1 MGTRLLNDHCPG
13 FKRCADGAW
22 YPIRKWR
29 QYPLDLDDLDMFSEW
44 NFDYKEVRDN
54 ASSEQG

>member
-54 ASSEQG
+54 AAPE